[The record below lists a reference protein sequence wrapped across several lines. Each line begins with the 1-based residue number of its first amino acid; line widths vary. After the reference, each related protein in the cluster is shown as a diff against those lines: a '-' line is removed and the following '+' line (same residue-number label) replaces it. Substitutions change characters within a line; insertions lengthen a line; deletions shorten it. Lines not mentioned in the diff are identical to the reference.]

1 MTLYLKLNQK
11 NRIADIHANT
21 RYTIHILPPN
31 NVPLTRI
38 LIGDDVTVFS
48 SELPVH
54 EQSPLS
60 SNCKLCMFSTAFVYF
75 PLASGD
81 RVILLSGVITTPFL
95 CQVTTGYGYPDT
107 GHESSRSSSW
117 KQLKETLTDPIRAS
131 PVVMET
137 QLV

>member
-1 MTLYLKLNQK
+1 MKNMTSYLKLNQK

-54 EQSPLS
+54 E
-60 SNCKLCMFSTAFVYF
+60 
-75 PLASGD
+75 
-81 RVILLSGVITTPFL
+81 
-95 CQVTTGYGYPDT
+95 
-107 GHESSRSSSW
+107 
-117 KQLKETLTDPIRAS
+117 
-131 PVVMET
+131 
-137 QLV
+137 